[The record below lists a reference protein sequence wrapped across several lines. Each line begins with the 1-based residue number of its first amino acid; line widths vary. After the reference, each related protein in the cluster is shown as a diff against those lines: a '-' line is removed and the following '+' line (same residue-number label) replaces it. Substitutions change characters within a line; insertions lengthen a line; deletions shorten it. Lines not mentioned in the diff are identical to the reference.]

1 MITQEQ
7 FKELGLD
14 VDVLTGN
21 AAIEW
26 IAANTTIDTTEIT
39 TLSASARL
47 FVKKYCELDQN
58 PLGVASESIEG
69 LSQSFH
75 KQDSGED
82 AIWDLA
88 QKYIGQFLQSRVRF
102 VTAKKKWW

>member
-7 FKELGLD
+7 FKELGVE
-14 VDVLTGN
+14 VDVLAGN

-26 IAANTTIDTTEIT
+26 IADNTTIDTTDIT

-47 FVKKYCELDQN
+47 FIKKYCELDQK
-58 PLGVASESIEG
+58 PIGIASESIEG
-69 LSQSFH
+69 LSQSFQ
-75 KQDSGED
+75 QDSGEE

-88 QKYIGQFLQSRVRF
+88 QKYIGQHLKSRVSF
-102 VTAKKKWW
+102 ITAQRKWW

>member
-7 FKELGLD
+7 FKEIGLD
-14 VDVLTGN
+14 VDVLVGN

-26 IAANTTIDTTEIT
+26 IAANTTIDIADIT

-47 FVKKYCELDQN
+47 FIKKYCELDEK

-69 LSQSFH
+69 LSQSFQ
-75 KQDSGED
+75 QDSGED

-88 QKYIGQFLQSRVRF
+88 QKYLGQDLKSRVRF
-102 VTAKKKWW
+102 VTAQRKWW